1 MTVIST
7 TTLIS
12 TLQPSQ
18 IMSLTTQQVKALT
31 TVQVSQLNTA
41 QLGVLSNPQIAALTT
56 TQITAL
62 SSTQVQSLSSSF
74 IHGLSAPQV
83 QALSTTQLHALTPA
97 NIDFLSNTQLQAL
110 TPIQVAALQPSA
122 SQTAAFLSK
131 LNPSQLNQVVPLLGT
146 AAVVCL
152 SSSQVALLTVATIA
166 ALSTAQVSALT
177 STAVLNLSTAQVQAL
192 NIAQLN
198 VLTTANIGIL
208 SSKQIQALSSI
219 QILALQPTPSQIPA
233 LLSSLTALQLNQLSS
248 QLGSAASGSYTSAQA
263 AQLSTVALASL
274 TTDQVQA
281 LSTAAFHALS
291 SAQLKAFSTAQMN
304 VLSQTNIGLLTSAQA
319 QALSSAQISA
329 LQVSPS
335 QELSFLTKLSTL
347 QLNQSLP
354 ILGANAAAALT
365 SSQVLQLTT
374 STVAALT
381 TSQIQ
386 VLTTSAIQAFG
397 TSQIQALTTTQFSLL
412 NNSDLAALN
421 YVQVQAITPKDLAVL
436 STQQLSNLSSSA
448 LTGITSKQISA
459 LSSSQIKYLNLTN
472 PQLFSIP
479 LPPSWLAGIN
489 DQVLKNDMTA
499 ADVNG
504 VVSEAGMANLFTD
517 LGAEL
522 VTSRL
527 NLTSSQLTDLRL
539 ISSNLNVGETASAY
553 ISYLTNALINGNA
566 ANTTWTGGAAATT
579 TLLSSS
585 GSNLTPG
592 LSVGTTANQIN
603 ELNAK
608 WFLGTDLPLSAV
620 SMADNGKSSTFKISY
635 SSASSNSI
643 FSNTAPVY
651 TDVNQGQLGDCYF
664 ESSLA
669 EVAFQSPSVL
679 QSMITNNNNGT
690 YGVRFYYN
698 GNAEY
703 VTVNTQLPQISGQ
716 NVFNQ
721 TPSTQDTSLWVNL
734 FEKAY
739 AQVEAINNIT
749 GNTTAGTNSYTSIGN
764 GGYSESALQAITG
777 NTSVTDL
784 ASYNT
789 ASGRQWL
796 EMSFTNGTTQGSNTL
811 LSSTS
816 LFTAISNSFNK
827 GYDVTLNSQTSA
839 TDSQGKNTLIASHQ
853 FAVIGLNLSN
863 QSVELYNP
871 WGSRSSGQTW
881 DTTFYVPVST
891 LLSAGDVFT
900 TTAIAPTANEPWTQS
915 SFQKIAPNVATKLT
929 GLSVNDPCAGNSQ
942 ITVQLSSSTATFGL
956 TNGLVNGLQIN
967 NNNSKNITFVGNLTQ
982 INSALANV
990 TDSSS
995 IPAGYGNSF
1004 DLISMKVIDSGTG
1017 LQYIDSYADQVE
1029 VLKGASAS
1037 ASNILNS
1044 GLLAPTQSALVKPTS
1059 TDAGVFATS
1068 LSDQMSQA
1076 LGNYLNSGTTEA
1088 SSAPIPNDLT
1098 AQSPDVN
1105 NLSNPVMSPT
1115 LMASALNQA
1124 MLGVQSNS
1132 NSGAIT
1138 TALVQT
1144 PVSSQLLNNSLASQ
1158 PLLAKNSS

>member
-1 MTVIST
+1 MIVITST
-7 TTLIS
+7 TLVS
-12 TLQPSQ
+12 TLQTNQ
-18 IMSLTTQQVKALT
+18 IFALTTQQVKALT
-31 TVQVSQLNTA
+31 TLQVSQLNAA
-41 QLGVLSNPQIAALTT
+41 QLGVLSNPQIASLTT

-62 SSTQVQSLSSSF
+62 NNTQVQLLSSSF
-74 IHGLSAPQV
+74 VHGLSAAQV
-83 QALSTTQLHALTPA
+83 KALTTTQLHALTPT

-110 TPIQVAALQPSA
+110 TPIQIAALQPSPT
-122 SQTAAFLSK
+122 QTAAFLSK

-152 SSSQVALLTVATIA
+152 SSSQVPLLSVATIA
-166 ALSTAQVSALT
+166 ALSTAQVNALT
-177 STAVLNLSTAQVQAL
+177 STAVLNLSTAQIQAL

-198 VLTTANIGIL
+198 VLTTANIGVL
-208 SSKQIQALSSI
+208 TTKQLQALSSI

-233 LLSSLTALQLNQLSS
+233 LLSCLTASQLNQLSS
-248 QLGSAASGSYTSAQA
+248 QLGSTASASYTSSQA
-263 AQLSTVALASL
+263 AQLTTLALAAL

-291 SAQLKAFSTAQMN
+291 SAQLQAFSTAQMY
-304 VLSQTNIGLLTSAQA
+304 VLSQTNIGLLTSTQA
-319 QALSSAQISA
+319 QALSSAQLSA

-335 QELSFLTKLSTL
+335 QELSLLTKLNAL

-365 SSQVLQLTT
+365 SSQILQLTT

-381 TSQIQ
+381 TAQIK

-397 TSQIQALTTTQFSLL
+397 TSQIQALSTTQFSLL

-421 YVQVQAITPKDLAVL
+421 YVQVQAITPKDLAIL

-479 LPPSWLAGIN
+479 LPPSWLSGIN
-489 DQVLKNDMTA
+489 DQIIKNDMTV

-504 VVSEAGMANLFTD
+504 VVSEAGMAALFTD

-522 VTSRL
+522 VSSKS
-527 NLTSSQLTDLRL
+527 NLTSSQLSDLQL
-539 ISSNLNVGETASAY
+539 IARNLNVGETASAY
-553 ISYLTNALINGNA
+553 ISYITNALINGNA
-566 ANTTWTGGAAATT
+566 SNTTWTGGAGIAT

-585 GSNLTPG
+585 ASNLTPG
-592 LSVGTTANQIN
+592 LSIGISANQIN
-603 ELNAK
+603 ELNGK
-608 WFLGTDLPLSAV
+608 WFLGTDLPLNAV

-643 FSNTAPVY
+643 FSNSAPVY

-669 EVAFQSPSVL
+669 EVAFQNPSLL

-690 YGVRFYYN
+690 YGVRFYYK

-703 VTVNTQLPQISGQ
+703 VTVNTQLPQLNGQ

-739 AQVEAINNIT
+739 AQVEAINNLT

-764 GGYSESALQAITG
+764 GGYSESALLAITG

-811 LSSTS
+811 LNSTS
-816 LFTAISNSFNK
+816 LFTAITDSFNA

-853 FAVIGLNLSN
+853 FAVIGLNLST

-891 LLSAGDVFT
+891 LLAAGDVFT
-900 TTAIAPTANEPWTQS
+900 TTAIAPSANEPWTQS

-929 GLSVNDPCAGNSQ
+929 GLSINDPCASNSQ

-967 NNNSKNITFVGNLTQ
+967 NNNSKNITFIGNLTQ

-990 TDSSS
+990 TDTSS

-1029 VLKGASAS
+1029 VLKGATGSPNS
-1037 ASNILNS
+1037 VLNS
-1044 GLLAPTQSALVKPTS
+1044 GPLAPTQSALVKPTS
-1059 TDAGVFATS
+1059 TSAEIFSTS

-1076 LGNYLNSGTTEA
+1076 LGSYMNSAATYGSTV
-1088 SSAPIPNDLT
+1088 PIPNDLT
-1098 AQSPDVN
+1098 AQSSDMN
-1105 NLSNPVMSPT
+1105 NQSTLMMSPT

-1132 NSGAIT
+1132 NSAAIA

-1144 PVSSQLLNNSLASQ
+1144 PACSQLLNNSLASQ
-1158 PLLAKNSS
+1158 PSLAKNSS